1 MLEAAGQPGGDPKGV
16 VLGIISLITNV
27 GVPLQPPALGRS
39 S

>member
-16 VLGIISLITNV
+16 VLGISLITNV